1 MTPSSRCFSN
11 SERSH
16 ALPLT
21 KLEMSPKEEEEEEE
35 EEDDEDDG
43 KKENTREESERV
55 S

>member
-21 KLEMSPKEEEEEEE
+21 KLEMSPTEEEE